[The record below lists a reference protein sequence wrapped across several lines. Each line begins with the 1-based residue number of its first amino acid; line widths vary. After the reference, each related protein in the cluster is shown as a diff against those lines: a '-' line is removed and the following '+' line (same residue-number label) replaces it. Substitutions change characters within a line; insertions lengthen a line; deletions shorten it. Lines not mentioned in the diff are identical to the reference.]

1 MNISDCIPNELYE
14 EFVNSMC
21 GKLIGEGQDRKVFEL
36 PITNDKWCVKFET
49 GFGRLFQNVE
59 EWNIWEAVKHTPYA
73 KWFAPCHWISP
84 NGKVLIMRQTEKLRP
99 SEYPDKVPNFF
110 TDMKFDNFGLLDGA
124 FVAHDYGV
132 HLISQKGLTNRMIT
146 AHWWS

>member
-1 MNISDCIPNELYE
+1 MSISSVIPTELYE
-14 EFVNSMC
+14 EFVNAMC

-36 PITNDKWCVKFET
+36 PITNNKWCVKFET
-49 GFGRLFQNVE
+49 GSGRLFQNVE
-59 EWNIWEAVKHTPYA
+59 EWNVWQAVRDTEHA

-84 NGKVLIMRQTEKLRP
+84 NGRVLIMRQTEQLRK
-99 SEYPDKVPNFF
+99 SEYPDKVPNYF
-110 TDMKFDNFGLLDGA
+110 TDMKFGNFGHLEGN

-146 AHWWS
+146 AHWWE